1 MAPTGSS
8 RENTLRWL
16 IALAVLLLLAASWY
30 AWHQPPRPAL
40 PGATQGLF
48 SSPFWHPIEYNEFK
62 RKPIIDAGLYAI
74 TIVDQKIWIIGSNG
88 LILYSSDDGK
98 TWQQQNSPTNVSLN
112 SITFHSDGQCGWA
125 VGDEGTILATA
136 DGGNTWQQQNNPTD
150 ARLFSIAFHSDGQRG
165 WAVGGSILS
174 GSGTI
179 LATADGGKTWQ
190 QQNSP
195 TNESLNSITFH
206 SNGQRGWA
214 LGGNILLGN
223 GTILA
228 TADGGNTWQQQNN
241 PTDERLFSIAFHS
254 DGQRGWAVGYE
265 GTILATADGG
275 NTWQQQNNP
284 TDALLFSITFHSDG
298 QRGWAVGYEGT
309 ILATADGGNTWQQQN
324 SPTNVSLNSI
334 TFHSDG
340 QRGWAVGGNILLGNG
355 TILATADGGNTWQPV
370 EYRFYPAPW
379 FYAAVL
385 VALLICALVFWL
397 RARQRSVSQ
406 QPTGSGQAVSDN
418 PAGPGARDLL
428 GARLMTDSLVRFLT
442 NENSLPPLTVAITG
456 DWGSGKSSVMNYLY
470 ASLKRDGLKP
480 VWFNAWHH
488 RDEPSVLASL
498 LVNIQQQVIGP
509 WWRWGGFWFRLH
521 LFWRRHWL
529 SKLLL
534 LTVAGSLA
542 FILSWLFSPDPN
554 GTDNAVS
561 RGHKVWHYGLYL
573 ARVEQP
579 VILGERGFHQLC
591 GSWAEQ
597 LDAPK
602 PVMNVPK
609 PVAGTMSPEMIF
621 PATHLP
627 GQVTNTVSLQ
637 TLPQTHQAPAI
648 TGAQAKNMF
657 SNAECDVLHQFHN
670 HERIRRNELD
680 CRASVSLVGDLTVC
694 YVTPGILVK
703 TIEHRLDKTLSL
715 QDEEAIRAALDYLSP
730 DPPLLRDSAFVSW
743 LSGITAL
750 LLFAATK
757 GMTLLGLAPLPV
769 IQSTLKKDYGARETL
784 EKTGTRQLFDSHFR
798 AITQLLGQR
807 RLVIFIDDLD
817 RCDPAHTLK
826 VLEVSNFLSSSGG
839 DLFMV
844 LGLSPD
850 HVLANLM
857 INFNEVAHEY
867 KNGKV
872 QQSGEGTE
880 PWQYARDYLKK
891 LIHLEVPLPK
901 PESDQI
907 LSLLTGTGKS
917 PTAAEQQMI
926 DAEKREARLN
936 RFFHIA
942 GLILRILLPIA
953 VIAGGSHYG
962 MHSDTSQNLPATK
975 LEQQQPPGNAAAAS
989 LAPAQSPREKY
1000 EIKPPEG
1007 KIDKTPNASK
1017 TLFKPAYNRNENFI
1031 GWPLQAALAST
1042 LFAAA
1047 AYMGFLW
1054 LLQRL
1059 NRLDDYRWLAWIK
1072 PLLQRVKIKLLGPER
1087 IKDSENFTA
1096 ALKIWHPLIASRDP
1110 TPRAIKAI
1118 LNRLRFY
1125 ACRKA
1130 SLTDDKHDDREQHLV
1145 ALTAMHYVLGKD
1157 FQRILEHMQSPT
1169 EIAKHCRPELAGPLI
1184 RALTKHHLQ
1193 FEAYPSPEDI
1203 AFFTML
1209 NRDIVIHR

>member
-8 RENTLRWL
+8 RDNTLRWL

-30 AWHQPPRPAL
+30 AWHQPPRPVL

-62 RKPIIDAGLYAI
+62 RKPIIGAGLNAI
-74 TIVDQKIWIIGSNG
+74 AIVDQKIWIVGNNG
-88 LILYSSDDGK
+88 LILYSSDGGNS
-98 TWQQQNSPTNVSLN
+98 WQQQNSPANVSLT
-112 SITFHSDGQCGWA
+112 SVTFHSDGQRGWA

-136 DGGNTWQQQNNPTD
+136 DGGNTWRP
-150 ARLFSIAFHSDGQRG
+150 
-165 WAVGGSILS
+165 
-174 GSGTI
+174 
-179 LATADGGKTWQ
+179 
-190 QQNSP
+190 
-195 TNESLNSITFH
+195 
-206 SNGQRGWA
+206 
-214 LGGNILLGN
+214 
-223 GTILA
+223 
-228 TADGGNTWQQQNN
+228 
-241 PTDERLFSIAFHS
+241 
-254 DGQRGWAVGYE
+254 VGY
-265 GTILATADGG
+265 
-275 NTWQQQNNP
+275 
-284 TDALLFSITFHSDG
+284 H
-298 QRGWAVGYEGT
+298 
-309 ILATADGGNTWQQQN
+309 
-324 SPTNVSLNSI
+324 
-334 TFHSDG
+334 
-340 QRGWAVGGNILLGNG
+340 
-355 TILATADGGNTWQPV
+355 
-370 EYRFYPAPW
+370 FYPAPW

-385 VALLICALVFWL
+385 IALLICAYAFWL
-397 RARQRSVSQ
+397 RVRQRSVSQ
-406 QPTGSGQAVSDN
+406 QPTASNQAISDN
-418 PAGPGARDLL
+418 PAGPGTRDLL

-442 NENSLPPLTVAITG
+442 NENSLPPLTAAITG

-470 ASLKRDGLKP
+470 ASLKRNGLRP

-521 LFWRRHWL
+521 LFWQRHWL

-554 GTDNAVS
+554 GADNAVS

-609 PVAGTMSPEMIF
+609 PVVGTMSPEMIF

-637 TLPQTHQAPAI
+637 SPPQSHQAPAI
-648 TGAQAKNMF
+648 TGAQGKNMF
-657 SNAECDVLHQFHN
+657 SDAECAVLHQFHN

-680 CRASVSLVGDLTVC
+680 CRASVSPVGDLTVC

-769 IQSTLKKDYGARETL
+769 IQSTLKKNYGARETL

-867 KNGKV
+867 INGKV

-901 PESDQI
+901 PEFDQI

-936 RFFHIA
+936 RFFRIA

-953 VIAGGSHYG
+953 VIAGGAHYG
-962 MHSDTSQNLPATK
+962 MQPEKPQNFPATK
-975 LEQQQPPGNAAAAS
+975 QKQQQPPGNAAAAS
-989 LAPAQSPREKY
+989 LAPAQSSKEKS

-1007 KIDKTPNASK
+1007 KIDKMPNTGE
-1017 TLFKPAYNRNENFI
+1017 TLFKPAYDRNENFI
-1031 GWPLQAALAST
+1031 GWPLQAALASA

-1110 TPRAIKAI
+1110 TPRAIKAM

-1130 SLTDDKHDDREQHLV
+1130 SITDDKHDDREQHLV

-1169 EIAKHCRPELAGPLI
+1169 EIAKHCRPELADPLI